1 VRIVSLVVNGLGNL
15 KKVNIDFDALGPATI
30 ALAGPNGSGK
40 TTLLSAM
47 LPAALYRTIPFY
59 NVLVQEHF
67 SDEGGIVN
75 PTYEW
80 NGKRYEIVVRGKY
93 KDTPQCYLYEN
104 DTCLAGPAVRDFD
117 NAIAEVFPP
126 KASILASLF
135 ASQDDVFGFFTMD
148 QKVRNEVFSHLLG
161 LDEYDGYIAAMSD
174 IKKAMK
180 LELAEKVKS
189 LELLKQMDISPAES
203 LALAISGCEAI
214 IKREEEKLNT
224 EQGYLTDLNN
234 EILQASIKYNTDGIK
249 AQRDRKRETEEA
261 LNKVAAKIQNL
272 QAKKREIEATEY
284 AVEFTNIDD
293 YIGQIERTLQ
303 DCKDDVLLSEGL
315 LHDAQTALNA
325 AYSKLD
331 REWREVDRAYCY
343 FSIETGL
350 RHDTLHKLN
359 TMEVH
364 KVCVPCPL
372 FRDANDTF
380 KKVAEL
386 ENEYYKLA
394 HEYDILCAEVIEKLP
409 REESITLIE
418 RDLCM
423 TRENIA
429 QLEATLI
436 KHLSIKKTN
445 EALRQ
450 ITQDIHVLES
460 ELFAYEKRLKEI
472 AAIEEDFQKTQNEH
486 ASIMDALGRQHDMLT
501 KSIAQIESEIQK
513 ARYEHGKLV
522 SKLENAQN
530 HSKIIDEL
538 EKDIAI
544 ISNKIGLDNLLDGAF
559 KHCRRQSIQQMCPSI
574 QDQCNDFLKNYQ
586 RGRFSVT
593 LRTESKRAS
602 SDTMKEDFSPI
613 IHDIFA
619 QKDRKNVSGGEQAV
633 LAEALRMAFSIVQST
648 RFGLDRGT
656 LIRDEVV
663 SHIDNDN
670 LEIYMNILR
679 SSIQNEYFHQIVFV
693 SHLLHL
699 VDQADVAI
707 VMSNGKVEEIRA

>member
-1 VRIVSLVVNGLGNL
+1 MRIVSLAVNGLGNL

-67 SDEGGIVN
+67 SDEGGTIN

-80 NGKRYEIVVRGKY
+80 NGKRYEIVIRGKY

-148 QKVRNEVFSHLLG
+148 QKVRNQVFSHLLG
-161 LDEYDGYIAAMSD
+161 LDEYDGYIAAMAD

-180 LELAEKVKS
+180 LQLAEKVKS
-189 LELLKQMDISPAES
+189 LEVFSQMKVPSIEELKLSISQYEVS
-203 LALAISGCEAI
+203 
-214 IKREEEKLNT
+214 IKEKEEKLNT
-224 EQGYLTDLNN
+224 KHGELSEVNN
-234 EILQASIKYNTDGIK
+234 KILEASIKYNTDGIK
-249 AQRDRKRETEEA
+249 AQQDRKRETQEA
-261 LNKVAAKIQNL
+261 FNKVATKIL
-272 QAKKREIEATEY
+272 DLESKKREIEATEY
-284 AVEFTNIDD
+284 AVQFTNIEN
-293 YIGQIERTLQ
+293 YIEQIESTLSGHRNS
-303 DCKDDVLLSEGL
+303 LLTTNGL
-315 LHDAQTALNA
+315 IETAQGFLNQ
-325 AYSKLD
+325 AYAKLE
-331 REWREVDRAYCY
+331 REWRTVDRAYQQ
-343 FSIETGL
+343 FALESL
-350 RHDTLHKLN
+350 RQKDTLAKVNSMQVH
-359 TMEVH
+359 EV
-364 KVCVPCPL
+364 CIPCPL
-372 FRDANDTF
+372 FRDASDMR
-380 KKVAEL
+380 KRVMEL
-386 ENEYYKLA
+386 ENEYYGLVRM
-394 HEYDILCAEVIEKLP
+394 YDLLCEELIGTLPTGGEIFILQKEVETVTKY
-409 REESITLIE
+409 
-418 RDLCM
+418 
-423 TRENIA
+423 IA
-429 QLEATLI
+429 QLEQSLI
-436 KHLSIKKTN
+436 RHLSIKKTN
-445 EALRQ
+445 DVLRQ
-450 ITQDIHVLES
+450 LTQDIHALES

-472 AAIEEDFQKTQNEH
+472 GAIEEDFQKTQSEYAK
-486 ASIMDALGRQHDMLT
+486 ASVNLT
-501 KSIAQIESEIQK
+501 LCRDKIIREVADIEADIQ
-513 ARYEHGKLV
+513 RERHEHGKLV
-522 SKLENAQN
+522 GQLDGAQN
-530 HSKIIDEL
+530 HNQVVDAL
-538 EKDIAI
+538 NKDIAK
-544 ISNKIGLDNLLDGAF
+544 ISGMIGLDNLLDGAF

-574 QDQCNDFLKNYQ
+574 QDQCNEFLKNYQ

-593 LRTESKRAS
+593 LRTESKRAA

-633 LAEALRMAFSIVQST
+633 LAEALRMAFSIVQSS
-648 RFGLDRGT
+648 RFGLAKGT

-707 VMSNGKVEEIRA
+707 IMSNGKVEEIRA